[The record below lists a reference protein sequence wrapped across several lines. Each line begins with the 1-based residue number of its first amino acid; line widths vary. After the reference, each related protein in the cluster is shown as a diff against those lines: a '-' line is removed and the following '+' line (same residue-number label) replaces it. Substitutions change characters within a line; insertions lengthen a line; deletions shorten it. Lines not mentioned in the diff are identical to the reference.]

1 MCVHACVDTCL
12 HMNKQVQAWR
22 PSCSHMCYFVCRHAH
37 TACEP
42 AVVTAG
48 FTTIDHDDRKF
59 HARVH
64 VCVRLCVDTCLH
76 MNKRVH
82 AWRPACSPICSFAS
96 IHAHTACKTADV
108 NACFSMINHCD
119 RTFHLHVH
127 ACVRLCSWDIYKE
140 SVLLAQAWQI
150 LELLSHSLL
159 LHHHQWR
166 VVNRRQLQPL
176 HYPVVSPYGRLSL
189 EWESPMCLER
199 RR

>member
-1 MCVHACVDTCL
+1 MCACMCVHACVDTCL

-59 HARVH
+59 HARLH

-76 MNKRVH
+76 MNKRVQ
-82 AWRPACSPICSFAS
+82 AWRPACSPVCSFAS
-96 IHAHTACKTADV
+96 IHAHTACKTAVV

-127 ACVRLCSWDIYKE
+127 ACVRLCVDT
-140 SVLLAQAWQI
+140 
-150 LELLSHSLL
+150 
-159 LHHHQWR
+159 
-166 VVNRRQLQPL
+166 
-176 HYPVVSPYGRLSL
+176 
-189 EWESPMCLER
+189 C
-199 RR
+199 